1 MVSIV
6 KEDSTESQSEPKY
19 SDSSQ
24 SGGWQ
29 NLPKRANITVPNH
42 STPKPTSTCC
52 PAPRRTLKKGSI
64 DRRSLARNN
73 GRTFPGQKIST
84 QSWQRRRSGL
94 AHEEGLDV
102 PERLQRKQHPS
113 PQPDRRAG
121 RQHRPQQRRQPP
133 AACAAVLQEERV
145 AEEVGEGERDEPEA
159 PRPARAQS
167 GGGRLER

>member
-1 MVSIV
+1 MV

-29 NLPKRANITVPNH
+29 NLPKRANITVPNQ

-52 PAPRRTLKKGSI
+52 AYPKKDRQEKFDGSALACSKKG
-64 DRRSLARNN
+64 DEFA
-73 GRTFPGQKIST
+73 GQQIPSR
-84 QSWQRRRSGL
+84 QRRRCGL

-102 PERLQRKQHPS
+102 PERLQREQHPP
-113 PQPDRRAG
+113 PQPDRRTR

-159 PRPARAQS
+159 PRPARAQ
-167 GGGRLER
+167 GGDGRSERE